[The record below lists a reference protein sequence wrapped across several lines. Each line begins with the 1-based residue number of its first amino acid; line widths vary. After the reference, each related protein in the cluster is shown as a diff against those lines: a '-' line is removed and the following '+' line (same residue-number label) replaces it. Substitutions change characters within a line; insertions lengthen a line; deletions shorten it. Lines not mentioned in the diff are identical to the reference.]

1 MILNIQYNLQFLN
14 NVSGILDERMRYMLK
29 SVAAYFIHHPEAK
42 GITISLLFN
51 SQILNA
57 IHERIREQ
65 WQEHNQESRDFIAA
79 PMPQAV
85 ISSGTRA
92 IFLPVRRTYHHE
104 RIRKTT

>member
-14 NVSGILDERMRYMLK
+14 NVSRILDERIRYLLE

-42 GITISLLFN
+42 GIKISLLFN
-51 SQILNA
+51 SQVPKE

-65 WQEHNQESRDFIAA
+65 WQEHKQEIRDFIAA
-79 PMPQAV
+79 TMPQAV

-92 IFLPVRRTYHHE
+92 IFLPVRRIYHHE
-104 RIRKTT
+104 RSRKTT